1 MEIIEGDFLPGEPV
15 FGEESA
21 AFGEIHAFDRADATF
36 NVSPIST
43 SAEGWSRTTGFLD
56 VNEQR
61 IYDSNRFQ
69 EYSYEISSP
78 INISKWKTH

>member
-1 MEIIEGDFLPGEPV
+1 MANLV
-15 FGEESA
+15 FGEESE
-21 AFGEIHAFDRADATF
+21 AFGQIHAFDRAEATF

-61 IYDSNRFQ
+61 IYDSDRSKNTHMRFLHLLILV
-69 EYSYEISSP
+69 SG
-78 INISKWKTH
+78 KTH